1 MSTAQMLV
9 GVTPPVGSKGVFTL
23 TSHYDTTLVANTV
36 YTCIAVRLISD
47 MIKDNVDV
55 FGLYYAAKSIPI
67 EQYQYDI
74 VNGGGIVSLSDASGN
89 IVKVPTSY
97 IASYPA
103 AGGVPVSVLGFAVTV
118 TALPEDTDLNYV
130 RSLIVDAIKDG
141 LGVVIT
147 ADQVK
152 PAKLSQTQMISQADA
167 AKIRSTCALNIK
179 LNPTWQSRYN
189 DAFNQLQATLAKN
202 VQLEKYIK
210 SKATTPPPVV

>member
-1 MSTAQMLV
+1 M
-9 GVTPPVGSKGVFTL
+9 GSKGVFTL
-23 TSHYDTTLVANTV
+23 TSPYDVALVANTV

-74 VNGGGIVSLSDASGN
+74 VNGGGVVSLSDASGN
-89 IVKVPTSY
+89 IVKVPSSY
-97 IASYPA
+97 ISAYPA
-103 AGGVPVSVLGFAVTV
+103 AGGVPVSVLGLAVTI

-130 RSLIVDAIKDG
+130 RSLIVDAVKDG

-147 ADQVK
+147 ADAVR
-152 PAKLSQTQMISQADA
+152 PTKLSQTQMISQDDA
-167 AKIRSTCALNIK
+167 AKIRATCALNIK

-189 DAFNQLQATLAKN
+189 DAFNQLQATLIKN
-202 VQLEKYIK
+202 VQLENYIK
-210 SKATTPPPVV
+210 LQQQNPTPPVV